1 MSFFNYQSFTFSFH
15 LFKITEITEKD
26 TVLNEMN
33 TILSASAKT
42 RKQEADKSVRQVDLL
57 RKQLKE
63 EKRLKQ
69 SALQKIDDIMSQV
82 SRFFQIISLRI
93 PSQNIFS

>member
-1 MSFFNYQSFTFSFH
+1 
-15 LFKITEITEKD
+15 
-26 TVLNEMN
+26 MN